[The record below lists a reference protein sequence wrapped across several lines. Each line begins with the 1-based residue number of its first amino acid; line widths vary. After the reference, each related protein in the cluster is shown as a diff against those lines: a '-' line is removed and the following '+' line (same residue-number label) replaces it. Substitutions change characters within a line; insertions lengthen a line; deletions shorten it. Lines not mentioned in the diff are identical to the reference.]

1 MSDQHPTPPGPE
13 PVPGPSASSP
23 APGRPWPTP
32 GEQVQPEYLQ
42 QGTGTPLAAGTA
54 SGGGSARKGILV
66 GGAVVGTLAL
76 AGAGAWAALSLA
88 GGGPQPTEALPSDT
102 LGFVS
107 IDLDP
112 SAGQKIEAM
121 KMINKFPSLKDEL
134 GLDPTDDLREALFD
148 EAFSSGPCQD
158 KTYADDVA
166 PWIGSRAAVAAV
178 PGPGGT
184 PAPVVV
190 LQVSDADKAPGGLS
204 ALAECSSS
212 DQMAFVVAGEWAVIA
227 EDAKTAQDVVDGAA
241 KGSLADDADYQRWMG
256 QVGDPGVLSMYVAS
270 DAGQAVADAIGDE
283 AAMSA
288 FDAGSSLADFEGM
301 AGTVRFNDGALEME
315 AAGAVASTMAADG
328 GAAGSLA
335 SSLPVD
341 TAAALSFTVPDGWL
355 ATMADKAAESD
366 GSTGQQLLDDA
377 SAQTGLD
384 LPADFETLTGDAIT
398 LSVGS
403 DIDLDAISSSGDFD
417 GLPVGLKI
425 QGDADA
431 IKQVLD
437 KLTAQLGPAAQ
448 MVVTEAEGDV
458 VAISPSKAY
467 RAALLDDGGLGDTVA
482 FADAVPRAGDASMV
496 AFVDFD
502 AGGWLDQ
509 LAASD
514 PAVGDDLEPLRS
526 LGMSARVDGDTTR
539 VVFRLT
545 TD

>member
-13 PVPGPSASSP
+13 PVPGAPASSQ
-23 APGRPWPTP
+23 APGQPWPVS
-32 GEQVQPEYLQ
+32 GQHLQPEYLQ
-42 QGTGTPLAAGTA
+42 QGAGTPLPAG
-54 SGGGSARKGILV
+54 SGGGAARKGLLV

-88 GGGPQPTEALPSDT
+88 GGGPQPTEALPADT

-107 IDLDP
+107 VDLDP

-121 KMINKFPSLKDEL
+121 KMVNKFPSLKDEL
-134 GLDPTDDLREALFD
+134 GLDPSDDLREALFD
-148 EAFSSGPCQD
+148 EVFASGPCED

-178 PGPGGT
+178 PVAGGT
-184 PAPVVV
+184 PSPVVV
-190 LQVSDADKAPGGLS
+190 LQVSDAGKADAGLS
-204 ALAECSSS
+204 GLAECSSG
-212 DQMAFVVAGEWAVIA
+212 DEMAFVVVGEWAVIA
-227 EDAKTAQDVVDGAA
+227 EDAETAGDVVDGAA
-241 KGSLADDADYQRWMG
+241 QGSLADDADYQGWMD

-288 FDAGSSLADFEGM
+288 FDAGSSLADFKGM
-301 AGTVRFNDGALEME
+301 AGTVRFSNGALEME

-328 GAAGSLA
+328 GAAGVLA
-335 SSLPVD
+335 STLPVD
-341 TAAALSFTVPDGWL
+341 TAAAFAFSVPDGWL
-355 ATMADKAAESD
+355 TTMADQVAESQ
-366 GSTGQQLLDDA
+366 GTTGQDLLDEA
-377 SAQTGLD
+377 SAETGLE
-384 LPADFETLTGDAIT
+384 LPEDFETLTGDAIT

-403 DIDLDAISSSGDFD
+403 DIDLDAISSSDDLD
-417 GLPVGLKI
+417 GLPLGLKV

-431 IKQVLD
+431 IQQVLD

-448 MVVTEAEGDV
+448 IVVTEAEGDV

-467 RAALLDDGGLGDTVA
+467 RGALLDDGGLGDTVA
-482 FADAVPRAGDASMV
+482 FADAVPQADDASMV

-509 LAASD
+509 VAASD

-526 LGMSARVDGDTTR
+526 LGMSAWVDGDTTH